1 MMERLRHATF
11 SFCITLLLLF
21 ILCGF
26 SEAAMPERRR
36 PQFQKESGYYIIP
49 TPYSLPGIGQGLA
62 LGAVVTNI
70 SDTYTDAY
78 GFALTGDLAGF
89 GGAVADIH
97 LIPET
102 LILDLNA
109 ENLNRARVTNY
120 SQRGMKSEKDDFTLL
135 DLGNINF
142 YGVRLT
148 STFFDR
154 RIEIYGSGYTSSS
167 RLERI
172 RDNSGKTILE
182 AENPESGSS
191 QTYVLGTRVDI
202 TDDYTDPRKGLRLDI
217 SGWWSPPRRVKAPD
231 YYIMEYNATGYIPI
245 SERSTWVFNYFRSAA
260 NIIRK
265 GETDRT
271 MIEQEQ
277 GLDCGSIEDPKQKR
291 FCQQVID
298 NTIAANTYGTASTL
312 GGRSRLRSYPQDR
325 YSGAHTVFYGTE
337 LRWNLTEEFTP
348 FNIYIMKD
356 IRTSLQLAFF
366 YETGSVADIQS
377 ELGNIMKSSYGL
389 GFRMV
394 TASGITFRADVAT
407 GNEGTETT
415 IIIGYPWESF

>member
-1 MMERLRHATF
+1 
-11 SFCITLLLLF
+11 
-21 ILCGF
+21 
-26 SEAAMPERRR
+26 MPERRR

-70 SDTYTDAY
+70 YDTYTDAY
-78 GFALTGDLAGF
+78 GFALTVDLAGF

-135 DLGNINF
+135 DLSDINF
-142 YGVRLT
+142 LGTRLT
-148 STFFDR
+148 SIFFDR
-154 RIEIYGSGYTSSS
+154 RFEIYGSSYSSSS

-182 AENPESGSS
+182 AANPEAGSS
-191 QTYVLGTRVDI
+191 QTYVLGTRIDI

-231 YYIMEYNATGYIPI
+231 YYIMEYNATAYIPI
-245 SERSTWVFNYFRSAA
+245 GERSTWLLNYFRSAA

-271 MIEQEQ
+271 MIEQEE
-277 GLDCGSIEDPKQKR
+277 GLNCSSIADPKQKR

-298 NTIAANTYGTASTL
+298 NVIAANTYGTSTTL

-356 IRTSLQLAFF
+356 IRTALQAAFF
-366 YETGSVADIQS
+366 YEIGSVADIQS
-377 ELGNIMKSSYGL
+377 ELGNIMKSSYGA

-394 TASGITFRADVAT
+394 TASGVIFRADVAA
-407 GNEGTETT
+407 GNEGTEIT
-415 IIIGYPWESF
+415 IIIGYTWESF

>member
-1 MMERLRHATF
+1 MMERLRCVTF
-11 SFCITLLLLF
+11 SFCLTLLLLF
-21 ILCGF
+21 IVSDF
-26 SEAAMPERRR
+26 SEATMPERRR
-36 PQFQKESGYYIIP
+36 TQFRKESGYYIIP

-62 LGAVVTNI
+62 LAAVVTNI
-70 SDTYTDAY
+70 KDTYTDAY

-97 LIPET
+97 LIPER

-109 ENLNRARVTNY
+109 ENLSRARVTSY
-120 SQRGMKSEKDDFTLL
+120 GQRGMKSEKNDFTLL
-135 DLGNINF
+135 DVGDINF
-142 YGVRLT
+142 YGARLT
-148 STFFDR
+148 STFFER
-154 RIEIYGSGYTSSS
+154 RFEVYGSGYTFGS

-191 QTYVLGTRVDI
+191 QTYILGTQIDI
-202 TDDYTDPRKGLRLDI
+202 TDDYTDPRKGLRLDM
-217 SGWWSPPRRVKAPD
+217 SGKWSPPRRARAAD
-231 YYIMEYNATGYIPI
+231 FYIMEFNASGYIPI
-245 SERSTWVFNYFRSAA
+245 GERSTWAFNYFRSAA

-265 GETDRT
+265 GETDRSL
-271 MIEQEQ
+271 IEQEQ
-277 GLDCGSIEDPKQKR
+277 GLDCGSISDPSQQR

-298 NTIAANTYGTASTL
+298 NTIAANTYGTASSL

-348 FNIYIMKD
+348 FNIYIMRD
-356 IRTSLQLAFF
+356 IRTAFQLAFF
-366 YETGSVADIQS
+366 YEIGSVADIQG
-377 ELGNIMKSSYGL
+377 ELGNIMKSSYGS

-394 TASGITFRADVAT
+394 TASGIIFRADVAT
-407 GNEGTETT
+407 GNEGAEVT

>member
-1 MMERLRHATF
+1 M
-11 SFCITLLLLF
+11 TLPCLIFLVFLL
-21 ILCGF
+21 IPSGF
-26 SEAAMPERRR
+26 SEASMPERRR

-49 TPYSLPGIGQGLA
+49 IPYSLPGIGQGLA

-70 SDTYTDAY
+70 YDTYTDAY
-78 GFALTGDLAGF
+78 GFALSGDLAGF

-109 ENLNRARVTNY
+109 ENLSRARVTNY

-135 DLGNINF
+135 DLGDINF
-142 YGVRLT
+142 LGARLT

-154 RIEIYGSGYTSSS
+154 RLEIYGSGYTSSS

-191 QTYVLGTRVDI
+191 QTYVLGTRIDI
-202 TDDYTDPRKGLRLDI
+202 TDDYTDPRKGFRLDI

-231 YYIMEYNATGYIPI
+231 YYIMEYNATAYIPI
-245 SERSTWVFNYFRSAA
+245 GERSTWVFNYFRSAA

-265 GETDRT
+265 GGTDRT
-271 MIEQEQ
+271 TIEQEQ
-277 GLDCGSIEDPKQKR
+277 GLDCSSIADPKQKR

-356 IRTSLQLAFF
+356 IRTALQTAFF
-366 YETGSVADIQS
+366 YEIGSVTDISS
-377 ELGNIMKSSYGL
+377 ELGDIMKSSYGA

-394 TASGITFRADVAT
+394 TASGIIFRADVAT